1 MNKNTVDINGILD
14 RIIEET
20 GIDQK
25 QLSVH
30 LGYNESYLSQARQ
43 KGTKKLYNILEN
55 YEREFRKS
63 KNLNAH
69 KPTQKL
75 DSEDYKDKYIALL
88 ESHLETKKALER
100 ELETFRDS
108 HKFMKE
114 KLHILEQNQLVAAS
128 VQLAFQEFWLA
139 YIYNNDSDK
148 IASVQ
153 ADIGK
158 RAFESLM
165 RMREEGIEQVA
176 DLVGNH

>member
-1 MNKNTVDINGILD
+1 MPFNQNDISKKIVKTIESMISSGKAGSVKAIAAQIGMPYNTLHLAMKGERNIPNEYYEKFQKIYKV
-14 RIIEET
+14 EE
-20 GIDQK
+20 
-25 QLSVH
+25 L
-30 LGYNESYLSQARQ
+30 EE
-43 KGTKKLYNILEN
+43 KKETDN
-55 YEREFRKS
+55 
-63 KNLNAH
+63 
-69 KPTQKL
+69 
-75 DSEDYKDKYIALL
+75 YKDKYISLL

-165 RMREEGIEQVA
+165 SMREEGIEHVA